1 LYPWLRA
8 SDFCFSHVFWF
19 LLLWCPPFM
28 DQHIFLSR
36 EHWLFLGWK
45 YFCYDVISPLF
56 RSNHVGHSW
65 PVQLRA
71 IYLELCVFFL
81 SSLSFF
87 SLVCARS
94 LRRRS

>member
-36 EHWLFLGWK
+36 EHWLFLG
-45 YFCYDVISPLF
+45 
-56 RSNHVGHSW
+56 
-65 PVQLRA
+65 
-71 IYLELCVFFL
+71 
-81 SSLSFF
+81 
-87 SLVCARS
+87 
-94 LRRRS
+94 